1 MTSLSRQLEA
11 LSTAASL
18 QLGVEAQ
25 HPSLL
30 FDRKEAAGLDRET
43 VHKIGCTGF
52 EQLLKLDSVFS
63 QDEKLFDENSME
75 VQRLLL
81 SPDEASDLNMGIERF
96 LVRLSPYLQHFA
108 AQQALEWL
116 IYKYHIHS
124 YNAEFL
130 IVNFLPFHESNI
142 YGRLLGVLNFKF
154 AKSKEWCFMT
164 EYAKKRLH
172 IPFSTLLKNALSG
185 THVLLS
191 QVISHLERCV
201 ELVGD
206 SYVEGKCPILFA
218 FLAKLLLETLN
229 PKNPI
234 DDSLLSKIIPVIA
247 NGIRSKIRSL
257 RYASLMVICQ
267 LSLSAKLTEKTLSSI
282 LKLLIMKLRTETM
295 TESISTIIVLT
306 QQQKVESFSVK
317 ATIKM
322 LRRDDLSSII
332 STISLL
338 GKKSDLTNFYSAL
351 WSTLLEINKD
361 SEGSGHEKELTTLL
375 VGTLNEVSGEQASIL
390 ISLLL
395 NHLSEGAKIPQGI
408 VEEVHP
414 LVARFSDQFET
425 IREEWKVKD
434 AKALS
439 TLISLCNL
447 DALLM
452 VEGTSKKKEEGGES
466 GEKMEVE
473 VPERIIY
480 PNTLKLARKAESKMA
495 EEGRKEKLDGDAVK
509 KCLKWI
515 EKKKW
520 EKLSWALDE
529 MSGERKYVEGKLEE
543 DLEDLLVELMRVAVE
558 RPKGLAVDRCRD
570 VMSMITI
577 RPDVALEV
585 LTRQE
590 GEGSAA
596 KKKRNA
602 VVSSGPSISKY
613 FANETDE
620 IWNRRLI
627 LGLQVL
633 CLTPKLDPSP
643 KLLPILFSFIASSTS
658 DESTENGDIIH
669 SILQSTVAL
678 LLRLLNNPGSY
689 RILPS
694 DLRMEVVVSTMRTTL
709 SHHLL
714 RDSLRLLTAAVK
726 IAPSSVV
733 SHVLSIFTFMGSGL
747 LKKDNELTLTI
758 MEDTLNALF
767 HAVVTEGRKE
777 EINSRLVSVC
787 KILAVSINDIP
798 AHRRARASQSIS
810 RAVGP
815 SLIPIVLET
824 FVEGFCA
831 KWQKATGDAAK
842 SFSRGEQEAYEEM
855 ACELVSSFPPVD
867 QLAILLDL
875 IVYIIRLGGD
885 TLKKSDTQSPLDRSI
900 FDRSIHS
907 LPRLRHYRFLIL
919 GVIVR
924 VLCRKNMIDE
934 LASMDDSSLSRLLLP
949 LSHRLLSSSVDLDD
963 FSSNESA
970 KAEQME
976 GEAAQ
981 HAIRY
986 WMALASRS
994 ELVADKLRHML
1005 PGSVAGQLIISIL
1018 RDPKTD
1024 AKLREKALQLANVKL
1039 MSDGGFSKD
1048 GEENDRCLNELAA
1061 TMNAWIAP
1069 ARVPEKIVLCQNA
1082 AFSLKLI
1089 AKNLRPTSDST
1100 VLATTMEACTN
1111 TLKEWSTLDESLV
1124 GNTLLLAGELIRCH
1138 NMRSTLMSAPPLMEI
1153 SCAIL
1158 AEILATR
1165 KAEDREKCTPASP
1178 ASSLSSQTAATP
1190 SNRRARIRQ
1199 QSLCGKRLGGDTMLI
1214 CALTCTQRLLDDLGR
1229 FVSSSLSTLLP
1240 LLARLAPRFGLVGGK
1255 ELEAVEKGKDGKGS
1269 IEFRLQLIRKSLLSL
1284 DLRLVL
1290 SHAMNA
1296 AKELRGEQKCLS
1308 WILSLLSSSFPLADR
1323 LWLSKQSET
1332 LLESLFRPLLE
1343 IRSTDRRIEMLES
1356 MVSCESEVTE
1366 CLNAFAGMLSET
1378 ELRPLMASLVEWAGE
1393 GLENEASLPAR
1404 LRLVSIFHMANG
1416 FYSCFNTLSLVYF
1429 GRLFEM
1435 AAKTLQVLNYTKAVS
1450 PLYSLKKNEVDP
1462 REVHFLILQILLFI
1476 QNCAKQTRFFSS
1488 DRWKLAVTPL
1498 IDELENSKVE
1508 GHETRC
1514 LSLADTL
1521 YPALECHSDTLGD
1534 TLQAIMVKVREGK
1547 AKLRYRCLLV
1557 LERLGGRIGEGLAP
1571 HLPLLMPYLSELME
1585 DENRAVEEQTERV
1598 VRVLQKKFGEDIS
1611 EGFM

>member
-1 MTSLSRQLEA
+1 KMTSLSRQLEA
-11 LSTAASL
+11 LSTAASQ

-30 FDRKEAAGLDRET
+30 FERKEAAGLDRET

-52 EQLLKLDSVFS
+52 GQLLKLDSAFND
-63 QDEKLFDENSME
+63 DEKLFDETSME

-81 SPDEASDLNMGIERF
+81 TPDEGSDLNLRIERF

-142 YGRLLGVLNFKF
+142 YGRLLGVLSFKF

-172 IPFSTLLKNALSG
+172 IPFPTLLKNALSG

-201 ELVGD
+201 ELVGEV
-206 SYVEGKCPILFA
+206 YVENKCPILFA

-234 DDSLLSKIIPVIA
+234 DDALLSKIIPVIA

-282 LKLLIMKLRTETM
+282 LKLLIMKLRPDTM
-295 TESISTIIVLT
+295 MESISTIVVLT

-317 ATIKM
+317 ATCKM

-332 STISLL
+332 SIISQLA
-338 GKKSDLTNFYSAL
+338 KKSDLTKFYSAL

-361 SEGSGHEKELTTLL
+361 PELANHGKELTDVL
-375 VGTLNEVSGEQASIL
+375 VGTLNELNGEQT
-390 ISLLL
+390 SLLL
-395 NHLSEGAKIPQGI
+395 PLLLDSLSEGAKLPQEI
-408 VEEVHP
+408 LDEVHP

-425 IREEWKVKD
+425 IRAEWKVKD

-439 TLISLCNL
+439 SLISLCSL

-466 GEKMEVE
+466 GQKMDVE
-473 VPERIIY
+473 VPVKIKY
-480 PNTLKLARKAESKMA
+480 PNALQLAREAEAAMKGG
-495 EEGRKEKLDGDAVK
+495 EKERLDGDAVK
-509 KCLKWI
+509 KCLRWI
-515 EKKKW
+515 EKEKW
-520 EKLSWALDE
+520 EKLSWALNE
-529 MSGERKYVEGKLEE
+529 MSGEKKYMEGKLEE

-570 VMSMITI
+570 VITMIPL
-577 RPDVALEV
+577 RPDLAVDL

-596 KKKRNA
+596 KKRKSA
-602 VVSSGPSISKY
+602 VVSRGPSIAKY
-613 FANETDE
+613 FANESDE
-620 IWNRRLI
+620 MWNRRLI

-633 CLTPKLDPSP
+633 CLTPKLDASP
-643 KLLPILFSFIASSTS
+643 KLFPLLFSFIASSTS
-658 DESTENGDIIH
+658 EESTENGDIIH
-669 SILQSTVAL
+669 SILHSTVTL
-678 LLRLLNNPGSY
+678 LIRLLTTPGSY

-714 RDSLRLLTAAVK
+714 RDSLRLLTAAVR

-747 LKKDNELTLTI
+747 LKKDNELTLSI
-758 MEDTLNALF
+758 MEDTLSALF
-767 HAVVTEGRKE
+767 HAVVTEGKKE
-777 EINSRLVSVC
+777 EISSRLVSVC
-787 KILAVSINDIP
+787 KIFAVSVNDIP
-798 AHRRARASQSIS
+798 AHRRARASQSIARS
-810 RAVGP
+810 VGP
-815 SLIPIVLET
+815 SLIPIVFET
-824 FVEGFCA
+824 FLEVFCA
-831 KWQKATGDAAK
+831 KWQKVTGDAAK
-842 SFSRGEQEAYEEM
+842 TFSRGEQEAYEEM
-855 ACELVSSFPPVD
+855 ACELVSAFPPVD
-867 QLAILLDL
+867 QLAILLDI

-885 TLKKSDTQSPLDRSI
+885 TLKKSETQSALDRSI
-900 FDRSIHS
+900 FDRSLHS
-907 LPRLRHYRFLIL
+907 LHRLRHYRFLLL

-924 VLCRKNMIDE
+924 VLCRKNIVDG

-949 LSHRLLSSSVDLDD
+949 LSHRLLSSSVDLDA
-963 FSSNESA
+963 FSSSESA
-970 KAEQME
+970 KAEQMD

-986 WMALASRS
+986 WMAFASRS
-994 ELVADKLRHML
+994 EVVADKLRHLL
-1005 PGSVAGQLIISIL
+1005 PGSVAGELIIAIL
-1018 RDPKTD
+1018 RDTKAD
-1024 AKLREKALQLANVKL
+1024 GRLREKALQLANVKL
-1039 MSDGGFSKD
+1039 MSDGGFSRD
-1048 GEENDRCLNELAA
+1048 PQENDKSLNQLA
-1061 TMNAWIAP
+1061 TTLNAWIVP
-1069 ARVPEKIVLCQNA
+1069 ARAPEKIVLCQNA

-1124 GNTLLLAGELIRCH
+1124 GNTLLLSGELIRCH

-1158 AEILATR
+1158 AEILATK
-1165 KAEDREKCTPASP
+1165 KAEDRDKSTPASP
-1178 ASSLSSQTAATP
+1178 ASSQSSQTAPTP

-1199 QSLCGKRLGGDTMLI
+1199 QSLCGRKLGGDTMLI
-1214 CALTCTQRLLDDLGR
+1214 CALTCTQRLLDHLGR

-1255 ELEAVEKGKDGKGS
+1255 ELEAVEKGKEGKGS
-1269 IEFRLQLIRKSLLSL
+1269 IEFRLQLIRKALLAL
-1284 DLRLVL
+1284 DLRLIL
-1290 SHAMNA
+1290 SHAMNT
-1296 AKELRGEQKCLS
+1296 AKELRGEQKSLS
-1308 WILSLLSSSFPLADR
+1308 WVLSLLSSSFPLADR
-1323 LWLSKQSET
+1323 GWLAKQSET
-1332 LLESLFRPLLE
+1332 LLEGLFRPLLE
-1343 IRSTDRRIEMLES
+1343 MRSTQRRVEMLES
-1356 MVSCESEVTE
+1356 IESSESEVID

-1378 ELRPLMASLVEWAGE
+1378 ELRPLMASLVEWASE
-1393 GLENEASLPAR
+1393 GLLPEASLPTR
-1404 LRLVSIFHMANG
+1404 LRLVAIFHLANG
-1416 FYSCFNTLSLVYF
+1416 FYTCFNTLSLVYF

-1435 AAKTLQVLNYTKAVS
+1435 SAKTLVALNYAKAAS

-1462 REVHFLILQILLFI
+1462 SEVHFLILQILQFI

-1488 DRWKLAVTPL
+1488 DRWKLVATPL
-1498 IDELENSKVE
+1498 VDELENSKVE

-1514 LSLADTL
+1514 LALADTL

-1534 TLQAIMVKVREGK
+1534 TLQAIMNKVREGK

>member
-1 MTSLSRQLEA
+1 MGSFSDKVSVANEVSPPQPAPSPKLISKLILMTSLSRQLEA
-11 LSTAASL
+11 LSTAASQ

-30 FDRKEAAGLDRET
+30 FEKKEAAGLDRET
-43 VHKIGCTGF
+43 VHKIGCTGYG
-52 EQLLKLDSVFS
+52 QLLKLDNAFEL
-63 QDEKLFDENSME
+63 DAKLFDETSME

-81 SPDEASDLNMGIERF
+81 TRDEANNLNLRIERF
-96 LVRLSPYLQHFA
+96 LVRLSPYLQQFA

-142 YGRLLGVLNFKF
+142 YGRLIGALNFKF

-164 EYAKKRLH
+164 EYAKKKLH
-172 IPFSTLLKNALSG
+172 IPFPILLKNALSG

-191 QVISHLERCV
+191 QLAGE
-201 ELVGD
+201 
-206 SYVEGKCPILFA
+206 SYVENKCPILFA

-257 RYASLMVICQ
+257 RYAALMVVCQ
-267 LSLSAKLTEKTLSSI
+267 LSLSTKLTEKTLSAI
-282 LKLLIMKLRTETM
+282 LKLLIMKLRPETL

-306 QQQKVESFSVK
+306 QQQKVESFSSK
-317 ATIKM
+317 ATCKM
-322 LRRDDLSSII
+322 LRRDDISSII
-332 STISLL
+332 STICEV

-361 SEGSGHEKELTTLL
+361 SDCPERGINLFFA
-375 VGTLNEVSGEQASIL
+375 GTINDLNGKQASIL

-395 NHLSEGAKIPQGI
+395 NHLSEGAKLPHGI
-408 VEEVHP
+408 IEEVHP
-414 LVARFSDQFET
+414 LVARFSDEFHT
-425 IREEWKVKD
+425 IRGDWKIKD

-439 TLISLCNL
+439 TLISVCDL
-447 DALLM
+447 DSLLM
-452 VEGTSKKKEEGGES
+452 IEGTSKKKEEGGES
-466 GEKMEVE
+466 GEKMQVD
-473 VPERIIY
+473 VPKRINY
-480 PNTLKLARKAESKMA
+480 PDAVAMARKAERTMIA
-495 EEGRKEKLDGDAVK
+495 QGTKEKLDGDAVK

-515 EKKKW
+515 DKKKW
-520 EKLSWALDE
+520 EKLSWALEE
-529 MSGERKYVEGKLEE
+529 MAGERKYIDGKLEE
-543 DLEDLLVELMRVAVE
+543 DLEDLFVELMRIGVE
-558 RPKGLAVDRCRD
+558 RPTGLAVDRCRD
-570 VMSMITI
+570 VMSMIVV
-577 RPDVALEV
+577 RPDMAVDM

-590 GEGSAA
+590 AEGSSA
-596 KKKRNA
+596 KKKKT
-602 VVSSGPSISKY
+602 VTPTSGPSIAKY

-620 IWNRRLI
+620 MWNRRLI

-633 CLTPKLDPSP
+633 CLTPKLDASP
-643 KLLPILFSFIASSTS
+643 KLLPLLFSFIASSTT

-669 SILQSTVAL
+669 SILQSTVTL
-678 LLRLLNNPGSY
+678 LLRLLTTPGAY

-747 LKKDNELTLTI
+747 LKKDNELTLSI

-767 HAVVTEGRKE
+767 HAVVTEGKKE

-787 KILAVSINDIP
+787 KIFAVSINDIP
-798 AHRRARASQSIS
+798 AHRRGRASHSIS
-810 RAVGP
+810 RAVGS
-815 SLIPIVLET
+815 SLIPIVIET
-824 FVEGFCA
+824 FMEGFCA

-842 SFSRGEQEAYEEM
+842 NFSRGEQEAYEEM

-867 QLAILLDL
+867 QLAVLLEL
-875 IVYIIRLGGD
+875 IVYVIRLGGD
-885 TLKKSDTQSPLDRSI
+885 TLKKSECQSVLDRSI
-900 FDRSIHS
+900 FDRSSHS

-924 VLCRKNMIDE
+924 VLCRKNIV
-934 LASMDDSSLSRLLLP
+934 DDST
-949 LSHRLLSSSVDLDD
+949 
-963 FSSNESA
+963 
-970 KAEQME
+970 KAEQMD

-986 WMALASRS
+986 WMAFASRS
-994 ELVADKLRHML
+994 ELVADKLRHLL

-1018 RDPKTD
+1018 RDTKTD

-1039 MSDGGFSKD
+1039 ISDGGFSKD
-1048 GEENDRCLNELAA
+1048 GEENDKHLNELA
-1061 TMNAWIAP
+1061 TTLNGWIVP
-1069 ARVPEKIVLCQNA
+1069 ARVAEKIVLCQNA

-1124 GNTLLLAGELIRCH
+1124 GNTLLLSGELIRCH
-1138 NMRSTLMSAPPLMEI
+1138 NMRATLMSAPPLMEI

-1165 KAEDREKCTPASP
+1165 KAEDGDKSTPASP
-1178 ASSLSSQTAATP
+1178 ASSMSSQTAATP
-1190 SNRRARIRQ
+1190 VNRRARMRQ
-1199 QSLCGKRLGGDTMLI
+1199 QSLCGRKLGGDTMVI
-1214 CALTCTQRLLDDLGR
+1214 CALTCTQRLLDHLGR

-1269 IEFRLQLIRKSLLSL
+1269 IEFRLQLIRKALLAL

-1290 SHAMNA
+1290 CHAMNA

-1323 LWLSKQSET
+1323 SWLSKQNET
-1332 LLESLFRPLLE
+1332 LLNDLFRPLLE
-1343 IRSTDRRIEMLES
+1343 MRSAQRKIEMLES
-1356 MVSCESEVTE
+1356 LVSSESEVTE
-1366 CLNAFAGMLSET
+1366 CFNAFASMLSET

-1393 GLENEASLPAR
+1393 GLEGDASLPAR

-1435 AAKTLQVLNYTKAVS
+1435 AAKTLTALNYTKAAS

-1462 REVHFLILQILLFI
+1462 SEVHFLILQILQFI

-1488 DRWKLAVTPL
+1488 DRWKMVVTPL
-1498 IDELENSKVE
+1498 VDELENSKVE
-1508 GHETRC
+1508 GHEARC
-1514 LSLADTL
+1514 LALADTL
-1521 YPALECHSDTLGD
+1521 YPALEAHSDTLGD
-1534 TLQAIMVKVREGK
+1534 TLQAILVKVRDGK

-1557 LERLGGRIGEGLAP
+1557 MERLGLRIGEGLAP

-1585 DENRAVEEQTERV
+1585 DDNRAVEEQTERV